1 MLGMS
6 LLEADTLDM
15 SALLMQAYELGDWIN
30 SSADMADYLYWKE
43 QLAQDKE
50 AGMIIKEFAKKKEL
64 FEECE
69 RFGHFHP
76 DYHKAMQDVRDFQE
90 QMDNHRV
97 IRNFKQ
103 AEERLDELLHA
114 ISQTIAYSV
123 SETIKVP
130 SNQLVPSDGCGSGG
144 CGSGGSCS
152 GGCG

>member
-1 MLGMS
+1 MS
-6 LLEADTLDM
+6 LMEAETLDM

-30 SSADMADYLYWKE
+30 SSAEMVDFLYWK
-43 QLAQDKE
+43 QQISQDKE
-50 AGMIIKEFAKKKEL
+50 AGMLIQQFAKKKEK

-76 DYHKAMQDVRDFQE
+76 DYHAAMGEVSDFQE
-90 QMDNHRV
+90 KMDNNEV
-97 IRNFKQ
+97 IRNFKL

-114 ISQTIAYSV
+114 VSETIAFSV

-130 SNQLVPSDGCGSGG
+130 GNQLLASGGCGSGG
-144 CGSGGSCS
+144 CSSGGSCS

>member
-1 MLGMS
+1 MS

-15 SALLMQAYELGDWIN
+15 SALLIQAYELGDWIN

-43 QLAQDKE
+43 QLAQDEE
-50 AGMIIKEFAKKKEL
+50 AGRLIREFAKKKEL

-76 DYHKAMQDVRDFQE
+76 DYHEAMQAVRDFQ
-90 QMDNHRV
+90 QKMDDHPI
-97 IRNFKQ
+97 IRNFKR

-114 ISQTIAYSV
+114 ISQTIAHSV

-130 SNQLVPSDGCGSGG
+130 GNQLVPSGGCGSGG
-144 CGSGGSCS
+144 CGSGGACS